1 MPLGSFR
8 SRRPALFLGALV
20 LAAIAAVGSLS
31 LRLAGRESVVILE
44 SNTYTEG
51 VAGTWQRINPIYA
64 STNEVDQDLSSLIF
78 AGLIRIGPDGLPQ
91 PDLAELPEISENG
104 TTYTFRLRSGLKWHD
119 GAPLTSA
126 DFAFTVRR
134 LKEPEFKGEAVLSE
148 AWAGVEVEVP
158 DSRTVVI
165 RLRQPSAP
173 FLARH
178 ATIGIIPEHLVGSLS
193 ASALFDSPFNT
204 NPVGAGAYKLS
215 QLDSRQATLVA
226 NADYHAGRPAIE
238 TVRLR
243 FYSDYPGALRAV
255 QSGEIQGVLVRESLT
270 EGQVADLR
278 QTKGVDIS
286 QPARAAF
293 VVLYLNNDQALFQD
307 PRLRRAVSL
316 ALDRKAIVDSVFLGA
331 ATVSQSPV
339 PPGTW
344 AYAQEYDNPARNTD
358 AARRLLAEAGWA
370 PHPTTGILVREG
382 AEFRLTIRTDNDAGR
397 IRIAGEI
404 AKQLESVG
412 IRATVASTTFS
423 VLRRDFLEQRRYDA
437 AVASWEQGADPD
449 PYFAWHSSQT
459 GNAGLNIANFT
470 DTVTDE
476 LIARGRTRTDIE
488 IRKDAYRQFQE
499 KWAEL
504 EPSVII
510 AYPRYVYVRSTSVSG
525 FVPPVLVAPSQRFFD
540 LANWKSG

>member
-1 MPLGSFR
+1 M
-8 SRRPALFLGALV
+8 
-20 LAAIAAVGSLS
+20 
-31 LRLAGRESVVILE
+31 
-44 SNTYTEG
+44 
-51 VAGTWQRINPIYA
+51 
-64 STNEVDQDLSSLIF
+64 
-78 AGLIRIGPDGLPQ
+78 
-91 PDLAELPEISENG
+91 
-104 TTYTFRLRSGLKWHD
+104 
-119 GAPLTSA
+119 
-126 DFAFTVRR
+126 
-134 LKEPEFKGEAVLSE
+134 
-148 AWAGVEVEVP
+148 
-158 DSRTVVI
+158 
-165 RLRQPSAP
+165 
-173 FLARH
+173 
-178 ATIGIIPEHLVGSLS
+178 
-193 ASALFDSPFNT
+193 
-204 NPVGAGAYKLS
+204 
-215 QLDSRQATLVA
+215 
-226 NADYHAGRPAIE
+226 
-238 TVRLR
+238 
-243 FYSDYPGALRAV
+243 
-255 QSGEIQGVLVRESLT
+255 VRESLT